1 MPHSQ
6 GTPQERM
13 PTSIEEVESLL
24 IETARSGAQ
33 QILQQALEAEIEAHL
48 EANREKLDEDGHRRV
63 VRNGHAPKR
72 TILTGVGTA

>member
-6 GTPQERM
+6 GTPQERI

-33 QILQQALEAEIEAHL
+33 RILQQALEAEIEAHL
-48 EANREKLDEDGHRRV
+48 EANRGNVD
-63 VRNGHAPKR
+63 
-72 TILTGVGTA
+72 